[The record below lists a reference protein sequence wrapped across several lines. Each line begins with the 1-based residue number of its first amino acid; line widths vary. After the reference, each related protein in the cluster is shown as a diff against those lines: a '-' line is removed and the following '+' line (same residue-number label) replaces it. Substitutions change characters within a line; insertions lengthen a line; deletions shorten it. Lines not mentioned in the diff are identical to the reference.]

1 METSTPT
8 DHVCS
13 ALKRIDQC
21 VRALDGLE
29 STTECITERAIT
41 ALEECTKALR
51 DVTGCLVK
59 ALDATDHEHVTAG
72 DRTPDD
78 LGNVIHAFSKSQGR
92 GPEANDLAKW
102 LVDQMMGKKPT
113 DA

>member
-21 VRALDGLE
+21 VRALGGLE
-29 STTECITERAIT
+29 TTECIATRAIA

-51 DVTGCLVK
+51 DVTDCLVL
-59 ALDATDHEHVTAG
+59 ALDATDHQHVTEE

-78 LGNVIHAFSKSQGR
+78 LGNVIYAFSKSQGR